1 MRYGTTPRA
10 DITRPEAES
19 RFPVLLERT
28 LYNKEIGSE
37 NAVGAAEH
45 FASRGYVVIIQ
56 DVSGRF
62 ASEGDFY
69 PFLDDGTG
77 INRDGYDTVEA
88 WLTNRGPMAESGPS
102 EAHTPAQPSAA
113 KPYAARHTF
122 KRCSSASP
130 NQTTTINGCTEAA
143 PSNSDSTWAGH
154 APARSRT
161 CRISYKTT
169 SSNDTRGFSKAL
181 TTRWTTGI
189 VDCPYF
195 HPPT

>member
-37 NAVGAAEH
+37 NAVGAAEY

-77 INRDGYDTVEA
+77 SNRDGYDTVECLA
-88 WLTNRGPMAESGPS
+88 DQPWSNGRIGTIGGAHSG
-102 EAHTPAQPSAA
+102 ATQ
-113 KPYAARHTF
+113 
-122 KRCSSASP
+122 
-130 NQTTTINGCTEAA
+130 
-143 PSNSDSTWAGH
+143 
-154 APARSRT
+154 
-161 CRISYKTT
+161 CR
-169 SSNDTRGFSKAL
+169 KAL
-181 TTRWTTGI
+181 CR
-189 VDCPYF
+189 
-195 HPPT
+195 PPHLQAMFIRES